1 MSLYEQIS
9 NYSYL
14 GSKDVL
20 GGLPVVEQTQAF
32 IATFK
37 GAVSTTPE
45 VIDNSSFFI
54 TYLVDQDS
62 NVYKVSEDSDAQRDI
77 VQNFK
82 LGSDVIVRIDQG
94 TLLNTQLS
102 GKHSV
107 SGIGSFDPIVVSQ
120 TGSSK
125 VANVINLAF
134 LAPGEIEQPEGS
146 DVVSLLGANTLSG
159 SDTVSPPSLPEGSLG
174 WVTGTTNG
182 LILPAEISQQDVFSF
197 SLNNPKNT
205 NYNPDNPSITGGY
218 VQLLTAFTS
227 SNPNANAASWEYIG
241 DGTDGYPNVPGGG
254 IINKSNGYYL
264 FANPLSEF
272 TSVTFNINAFVWNFK
287 DSQQTVTIGLVRR
300 RNGSDTIMGT
310 SNFNIQGYFEIQN
323 ATQVYGSLGNANF
336 TVSSND
342 IQAGDRFFA
351 IIGSFLSVGLLS
363 NGISSPTGEADA
375 DLLRLGNKRVT
386 FGSTVRDVPF
396 FEFKVSA
403 QNPSPPITQDQ
414 RPFWTTGSSTTTVL
428 TASADLSDQVNNFQ
442 IIPTASSDFGFSP
455 VTVPFTVQV
464 GDKIRFEYNND
475 NIFTVFKV
483 ETPPTSDR
491 LYLTLDRAL
500 GSNLNLS
507 NFILYRNLE
516 DGKFITLDVEKF
528 DPPIAEEEFTG
539 IIIPEYVSPALKQNA
554 SAIVSKLK
562 QDGIIED

>member
-45 VIDNSSFFI
+45 VINNSSFFI

-82 LGSDVIVRIDQG
+82 LGSDVIVRVDQG

-102 GKHSV
+102 GRHSI

-125 VANVINLAF
+125 IANVINLSF
-134 LAPGEIEQPEGS
+134 LAPGEIESVEGS
-146 DVVSLLGANTLSG
+146 NIVSLLGANILSG
-159 SDTVSPPSLPEGSLG
+159 SDAISPPSLPGDSVA
-174 WVTGTTNG
+174 WVTGQTDG
-182 LILPAEISQQDVFSF
+182 LILPAQAGQQDVFSF

-205 NYNPDNPSITGGY
+205 NYNPDNPSAVGGY

-227 SNPNANAASWEYIG
+227 SNPNTSGASWEYIG
-241 DGTDGYPNVPGGG
+241 DASSGYPNIPGGG
-254 IINKSNGYYL
+254 ITNKSNGYYL

-272 TSVTFNINAFVWNFK
+272 TSVTFNINAFVYNFK
-287 DSQQTVTIGLVRR
+287 DSQQTVTMGLVRR
-300 RNGSDTIMGT
+300 RLGSDTIIGT
-310 SNFNIQGYFEIQN
+310 NNFNISGYFDLPN
-323 ATQVYGSLGNANF
+323 ATQVYGALGNANF

-342 IQAGDRFFA
+342 IQAGDRFYA
-351 IIGSFLSVGLLS
+351 IIGSFLSVTFLDTGGTS
-363 NGISSPTGEADA
+363 TQGEADA

-386 FGSTVRDVPF
+386 FGTTTRDVPF

-414 RPFWTTGSSTTTVL
+414 RPFWATGSNTTTVL
-428 TASADLSDQVNNFQ
+428 TASSDLSNQVNNFQ

-475 NIFTVFKV
+475 NIFTIFKV

-500 GSNLNLS
+500 GSNLNLN

-539 IIIPEYVSPALKQNA
+539 IIIPEYASSTLRQNA
-554 SAIVSKLK
+554 SEIVSKLK
-562 QDGIIED
+562 QDGIFED